1 MPAYYLA
8 MKPTLVQGATHSFS
22 TKVDETMTVPHGRGD
37 YALFADMPKV
47 LATAALVT
55 FIEAACADLLA
66 AHLEDHEVSVGT
78 LVDVTHSA
86 PTPVGGTIR
95 AEVEVV
101 TLEPRSVSFSVTVL
115 DDEDVISV
123 GTHDRAVIDRSRF
136 EKTIAEKAERL
147 GL

>member
-1 MPAYYLA
+1 
-8 MKPTLVQGATHSFS
+8 MKPTLAQGATHSLS
-22 TKVDETMTVPHGRGD
+22 RQVDETMTVPYGRGD

-47 LATAALVT
+47 LATASLVT

-66 AHLEDHEVSVGT
+66 AHLEDDEVSVGT

-86 PTPVGGTIR
+86 PTPIGGTIR

-101 TLEPRSVSFSVTVL
+101 TLEPRSISFSVTVL

-123 GTHDRAVIDRSRF
+123 GTHGRAVVRRGRF
-136 EKTIAEKAERL
+136 DQTVAEKAERL